1 MSGGHRAGVTATH
14 TCCAGDTWYV
24 HLAEEEIEKTLGVDM
39 KSDVVTCEVP
49 MGGILFMNN
58 AIPHR
63 SLPNTSKQVISASY
77 M

>member
-1 MSGGHRAGVTATH
+1 M
-14 TCCAGDTWYV
+14 